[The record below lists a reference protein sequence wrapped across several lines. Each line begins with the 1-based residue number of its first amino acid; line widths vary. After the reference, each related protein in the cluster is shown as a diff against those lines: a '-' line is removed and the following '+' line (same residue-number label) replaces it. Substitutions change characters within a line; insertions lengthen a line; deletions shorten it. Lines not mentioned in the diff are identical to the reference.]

1 MGLLQCE
8 GACITAAVALVP
20 SKALL
25 LPAEEVTL
33 LLDLPEH
40 VLAPAIAARS
50 ASSLTKPPRLRQVSR
65 LLASPPSSP
74 SLASSLSLQGCVA
87 LPPLRGESAHERTA
101 DVAAAAGGLWL
112 WASGLLNRRSTE
124 RCAAASKYNAGGGG
138 GWSGWGGAG
147 GGVDGDGDGDGD
159 GGSSTASGDSLPS
172 NDASA
177 LAALGWKTQVPEDE
191 TFGAK
196 TRLAQAPATP
206 AC

>member
-112 WASGLLNRRSTE
+112 WASGLLT
-124 RCAAASKYNAGGGG
+124 KWVKG
-138 GWSGWGGAG
+138 
-147 GGVDGDGDGDGD
+147 
-159 GGSSTASGDSLPS
+159 P
-172 NDASA
+172 
-177 LAALGWKTQVPEDE
+177 
-191 TFGAK
+191 
-196 TRLAQAPATP
+196 
-206 AC
+206 